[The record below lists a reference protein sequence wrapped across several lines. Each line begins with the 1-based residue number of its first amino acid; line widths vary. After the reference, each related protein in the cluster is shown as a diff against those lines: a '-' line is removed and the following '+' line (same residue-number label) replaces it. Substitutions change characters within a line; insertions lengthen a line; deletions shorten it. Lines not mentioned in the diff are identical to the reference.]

1 MTEEIDIE
9 TIVIDPQAM
18 NIVNRVAAGCRQSG
32 VFHCRGGLMVE
43 GSIEGDIEIVGG
55 PLVLM
60 PEGVIAGRISGD
72 GEAYLFG
79 TIRPRSA
86 SEPSELEVAGQAY
99 LTQSL
104 RAQANITAG
113 AIRSYLGAQVEGR
126 VNTLPPRAPGDESPR
141 P

>member
-32 VFHCRGGLMVE
+32 VFHCQGGLMVE
-43 GSIEGDIEIVGG
+43 GRIEGDIEIVGG

-60 PEGVIAGRISGD
+60 PEGVIGGRISGD

-79 TIRPRSA
+79 TIAARCTN
-86 SEPSELEVAGQAY
+86 EPSELEVAGQAF
-99 LTQSL
+99 LTQTL
-104 RAQANITAG
+104 RARANIKAG
-113 AIRSYLGAQVEGR
+113 AIRSYFGAQVDGR
-126 VNTLPPRAPGDESPR
+126 VDTVPRSKDSNPAQS
-141 P
+141 

>member
-1 MTEEIDIE
+1 LTEEVDIE

-72 GEAYLFG
+72 GQAYLFG
-79 TIRPRSA
+79 TIRARSA
-86 SEPSELEVAGQAY
+86 SEPSELEVAGEAF
-99 LTQSL
+99 LTQTL
-104 RAQANITAG
+104 RARANITAG
-113 AIRSYLGAQVEGR
+113 AIRTYRGAQVEGR
-126 VNTLPPRAPGDESPR
+126 VDTLAGRQDGKREDP
-141 P
+141 

>member
-1 MTEEIDIE
+1 MTEAIDIE

-32 VFHCRGGLMVE
+32 VFHCQGGLMVE
-43 GSIEGDIEIVGG
+43 GQIEGEIEIVGG

-60 PEGVIAGRISGD
+60 PEGVIGGRISAD

-79 TIRPRSA
+79 TIAPRCA
-86 SEPSELEVAGQAY
+86 NEPSELEVAGQAF
-99 LTQSL
+99 LSQSL
-104 RAQANITAG
+104 RAHANIKAG

-126 VNTLPPRAPGDESPR
+126 VDTVARSKDSKPTPP
-141 P
+141 

>member
-32 VFHCRGGLMVE
+32 VFHCQGGLMVE
-43 GSIEGDIEIVGG
+43 GRIEGEIDIVGG

-79 TIRPRSA
+79 TIAPRCA
-86 SEPSELEVAGQAY
+86 NEPSELEVAGEAF

-104 RAQANITAG
+104 RARANIKAS
-113 AIRSYLGAQVEGR
+113 AIRSYQGAQVEGR
-126 VNTLPPRAPGDESPR
+126 VDTVARKEDGKRAQP
-141 P
+141 

>member
-32 VFHCRGGLMVE
+32 FFHCKGGLMVE
-43 GSIEGDIEIVGG
+43 GSIEGEIEIVGG

-60 PEGVIAGRISGD
+60 PEGVIAGKITGD
-72 GEAYLFG
+72 GETYLFG
-79 TIRPRSA
+79 TIRPRFA
-86 SEPSELEVAGQAY
+86 NEPSELAVVGQAF
-99 LTQSL
+99 LTQTL
-104 RAQANITAG
+104 RARANITAG

-126 VNTLPPRAPGDESPR
+126 VDTAPRTEDGKRAAT
-141 P
+141 